1 MGYRLCKNK
10 KHYIAL
16 DRDFCVHCAVISKF
30 QKTEESGIELLDG
43 INFYERNLNSNLFY
57 LTLKAILNS
66 DFSEEFLQ
74 FGTNKSPNLDFEFT
88 EEEIEKLIISLN
100 ISDFT
105 IRPKIIKQVQE
116 NIDLNNE
123 NFLIRIHVESEI
135 KGPLV
140 GHGLNINLQSNG
152 REMQI
157 VNFGEW
163 VS

>member
-16 DRDFCVHCAVISKF
+16 DRDFCIHCTVISKF
-30 QKTEESGIELLDG
+30 QKTEESGIELLEG
-43 INFYERNLNSNLFY
+43 TNFFERNLNSNLFY
-57 LTLKAILNS
+57 LALKTILKSN
-66 DFSEEFLQ
+66 FSERFLL
-74 FGTNKSPNLDFEFT
+74 FGTNKNPNLDFEFT

-100 ISDFT
+100 ISDFRV
-105 IRPKIIKQVQE
+105 RPQISNLVRE
-116 NIDLNNE
+116 NVDLNNE

>member
-30 QKTEESGIELLDG
+30 QKTEESGIELLEG

-105 IRPKIIKQVQE
+105 IRPKISKQVQE

-140 GHGLNINLQSNG
+140 GYGINFYLETKGQ
-152 REMQI
+152 EVQI
-157 VNFGEW
+157 VDSGWW

>member
-16 DRDFCVHCAVISKF
+16 NRDFCVHCAVISKF
-30 QKTEESGIELLDG
+30 KKTEESGIELLEG

-57 LTLKAILNS
+57 LTLKAILIS

-105 IRPKIIKQVQE
+105 IRPKISTQVQE

-123 NFLIRIHVESEI
+123 NFLISIHVESEI

-140 GHGLNINLQSNG
+140 GHGLNINLHSNG
-152 REMQI
+152 QEMQI